1 MVGFQPGQT
10 STVAHHQHPQPTSRL
25 VESGKLSKRP
35 RHSHNPTRQINSYIP
50 TFQYSAAASPSLPN
64 GHGRSFPPTPP
75 FNSRESV
82 PHVSEHLSNGTSTS
96 VAARS
101 SGNASKSQRSPP
113 TPEVTPPASL
123 SPPQRLIPSRLS
135 GSVAESFKTAR
146 EDPWL
151 SADDVST
158 EPDISSLA
166 MKEGTIDRHLG
177 LGFEEELDHTPKQ
190 SRIIHESTLL
200 NDSPPIKSSDHI
212 PDREWDTNLMR
223 NVTIRRK
230 RNRPKQ
236 GDIGDGTAHQPVKPI
251 IIDAP
256 LPEGMSQDS
265 PSTPR
270 GDAIRKIK
278 HAARRTSIESQPT
291 DTRRL
296 SGTSNVSVVEAIIV
310 STPPAKP
317 RTLRHVSKTSSLRSD
332 ADSAV
337 SSPISSTARASIDSS
352 DLPLRRFSQLRVTAA
367 EGRGPAPHVERH
379 IRVSTDPL
387 LRHQRDSQSLR
398 AEALSNGLQITDTP
412 AKRRSTSAQLPSP
425 TRSGTI
431 YSRHTR
437 DSSPLSSPTSNGHRV
452 TQDTAQD
459 HRRKHATNTRDS
471 IKSSSYH
478 SIRSSTQQALQN
490 ALGPS
495 LMNFSSS
502 TNDSLVTIIKKA
514 SGDLSST
521 DAVTALGRKNDT
533 EVPRQSQVSARASDG
548 LLAPPL
554 GNAFGSS
561 LDRRPSDA
569 SGKSF
574 NRSDLFEGRRSVDRS
589 TLLSEDHPRHLYSQT
604 TPFSQIS
611 NSDALELNEA
621 TAINLYP
628 HTNHSLLVVEQGKQS
643 RPETEHGEK
652 QIIKSSNQN
661 PSVAVQP
668 STPPGKQTEF
678 VVDSPLKNPRR
689 PPNPPVIQI
698 LPATPGQEE
707 DNDPLNAVG
716 SALPQRRPSL
726 LQRARRYSDNII
738 QLGRSSS
745 LRRRNSERTRSKP
758 QEPNDAHL
766 HPFWHPRNF
775 WDDISDSDSEF
786 DDEDFDRL
794 PPGGDTSDP
803 PPPSLPRRLT
813 QKLPG
818 FRGTGG
824 FLIGN
829 SLGLG
834 RHGTNVR
841 RHHVTLPSNF
851 QPNPARLSTDR
862 PTPDTIEPA
871 RAGASAVPSRA
882 MNHKGSLASLRS
894 VQARQRR
901 MRRQFHALGLHIEYI
916 GIGGVKDIWR
926 ERRQQAREKKLEKRR
941 DEIRR
946 SIGPKFYL
954 ENGVMK
960 PWVSSD
966 TDNNKTSN
974 SDSTPNNENSV
985 NRF

>member
-1 MVGFQPGQT
+1 VKPSEIGYCIAATMVGFQPGQSPT
-10 STVAHHQHPQPTSRL
+10 RAHHQPPHATPRL
-25 VESGKLSKRP
+25 LESGKLSKRL
-35 RHSHNPTRQINSYIP
+35 RHTDNQTRQTNSQIP
-50 TFQYSAAASPSLPN
+50 TFQYSAAAPPSLPN
-64 GHGRSFPPTPP
+64 GHGRAFPPTPP

-82 PHVSEHLSNGTSTS
+82 PNVSEHLSNGTSTP

-101 SGNASKSQRSPP
+101 SDHVSTSQRSPP

-123 SPPQRLIPSRLS
+123 SPPQRQIPSRLS
-135 GSVAESFKTAR
+135 GSVADSFKTAR
-146 EDPWL
+146 EDPWI

-158 EPDISSLA
+158 GPDLSSLA
-166 MKEGTIDRHLG
+166 IREGNKDRDLG
-177 LGFEEELDHTPKQ
+177 LGFEDMDHTPKQ
-190 SRIIHESTLL
+190 SRINQPSAPK
-200 NDSPPIKSSDHI
+200 NDSPRVDSSDYI

-223 NVTIRRK
+223 NITIRRK

-236 GDIGDGTAHQPVKPI
+236 SETQDTSTLQPVKPVVTNAATPEEI
-251 IIDAP
+251 I
-256 LPEGMSQDS
+256 QNS

-270 GDAIRKIK
+270 GDPTRNLK
-278 HAARRTSIESQPT
+278 HSARRISMESQPS
-291 DTRRL
+291 DTRRH
-296 SGTSNVSVVEAIIV
+296 SGVSNVSVIEAIIV

-317 RTLRHVSKTSSLRSD
+317 RTLRHVSKTSSLRID
-332 ADSAV
+332 AGSAV
-337 SSPISSTARASIDSS
+337 SSPISSSARASIDSS

-367 EGRGPAPHVERH
+367 DGRPSASHGERQ
-379 IRVSTDPL
+379 IRISTDPL

-398 AEALSNGLQITDTP
+398 ADALSSGLQT
-412 AKRRSTSAQLPSP
+412 ANASSKRRSISAQLPSP
-425 TRSGTI
+425 TRSNAVHGRNIKDT
-431 YSRHTR
+431 
-437 DSSPLSSPTSNGHRV
+437 SPLPSPTSNGYSGAQN
-452 TQDTAQD
+452 TSQD
-459 HRRKHATNTRDS
+459 HRRKHSVDTRDS

-495 LMNFSSS
+495 LMNFPSS

-521 DAVTALGRKNDT
+521 DAVTTLKQRNDIEDT
-533 EVPRQSQVSARASDG
+533 RYPQVSARASDG

-554 GNAFGSS
+554 GNAFTSS

-569 SGKSF
+569 SGRSF
-574 NRSDLFEGRRSVDRS
+574 NRSDLFEGRRSIDRS

-611 NSDALELNEA
+611 NNDALELSEA
-621 TAINLYP
+621 KAINLYP

-643 RPETEHGEK
+643 QPETGHGET
-652 QIIKSSNQN
+652 QIIKANNQN

-668 STPPGKQTEF
+668 STPTGQETEF
-678 VVDSPLKNPRR
+678 TVDSPLKNPRR
-689 PPNPPVIQI
+689 PPNPPTIKI

-707 DNDPLNAVG
+707 DNDPLNAAG

-745 LRRRNSERTRSKP
+745 LRRRNSERARSKP
-758 QEPNDAHL
+758 REPNDAHL

-786 DDEDFDRL
+786 DDEDYDRL
-794 PPGGDTSDP
+794 PPGGDTSEL

-813 QKLPG
+813 KKLPG

-841 RHHVTLPSNF
+841 RHHITLPPNF
-851 QPNPARLSTDR
+851 KPDPARLSTDR
-862 PTPDTIEPA
+862 VIHDITEST
-871 RAGASAVPSRA
+871 RAGASSASGRA
-882 MNHKGSLASLRS
+882 LNNKGSLASLRS
-894 VQARQRR
+894 VQAHKRR

-916 GIGGVKDIWR
+916 GINGVRDIWR
-926 ERRQQAREKKLEKRR
+926 EKKQQSQERKREKKRE
-941 DEIRR
+941 EIRR

-960 PWVSSD
+960 PWISPESS
-966 TDNNKTSN
+966 NNN
-974 SDSTPNNENSV
+974 SSINH
-985 NRF
+985 